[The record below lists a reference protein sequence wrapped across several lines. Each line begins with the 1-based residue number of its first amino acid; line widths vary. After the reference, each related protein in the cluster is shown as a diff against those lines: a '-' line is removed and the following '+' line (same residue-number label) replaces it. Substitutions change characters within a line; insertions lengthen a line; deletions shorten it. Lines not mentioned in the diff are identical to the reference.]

1 LTTIDTQNRIWL
13 KILTREKQN
22 YDVKKRMLKKQKEG
36 METDIQPI
44 NSIKRTK
51 ESGGF
56 VYSAAVMT
64 AKGIVY
70 IPKKLI

>member
-1 LTTIDTQNRIWL
+1 
-13 KILTREKQN
+13 
-22 YDVKKRMLKKQKEG
+22 
-36 METDIQPI
+36 METDILPI
-44 NSIKRTK
+44 NSVKRSSG
-51 ESGGF
+51 SGGF